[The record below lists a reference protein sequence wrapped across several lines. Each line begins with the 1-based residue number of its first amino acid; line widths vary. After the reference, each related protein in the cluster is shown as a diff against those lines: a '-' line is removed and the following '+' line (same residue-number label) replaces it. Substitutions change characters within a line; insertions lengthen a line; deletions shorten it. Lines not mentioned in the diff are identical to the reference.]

1 MEQFQL
7 LDEHVS
13 NLILRFGFL
22 DVEDL
27 PFATAEEVENAAALA
42 LQMAAPEE
50 LIEIAVRQ
58 SAHRHPHPNP
68 PRAAAAV
75 PARPVPRRPPPLTE
89 PEPEDPNPGA
99 YIDWQERNRILAD
112 SPVEPDDGAE
122 EGGEDCIICS
132 GGREPKL
139 QLPCG
144 CWFCAPCLR
153 GCIRA
158 GLRQGGWPPKCCE
171 PLQND
176 AIRWVRRPGLLRL
189 YRQVR
194 EEQETPGDQRV
205 YCSRPGC
212 AAFIPAAGPHV
223 TADLMR
229 CRACGEG
236 TCRMCR
242 AAIHPGRPCRE
253 EEEDEMLM
261 DIMDRDNLA
270 SCPTCRRIVELWD
283 GCNHITC
290 ECGHQWCF
298 LCGGDWRGGCPR
310 GCPQYG
316 GRERRVPMR
325 QRVFRYQQGR
335 GAMDHHP
342 RIRPQ
347 GAIPDALP
355 PPAEPPNLLELQ
367 RQVIAEQPPLPP
379 ALQARVVPRPMPQV
393 LPFVPVV
400 EDGFEGHPAN
410 FDPDFGGALPLIDV
424 GDGPEPD
431 HIDPEPIMANAN
443 GQARGQQRYY
453 IMMFYADGNNT
464 EVGDPNWRRDSPEN
478 MRRIREGDETEGRV
492 WPQYAIEREE
502 GRCNHQT
509 HAQWEFQPRE
519 EPPCFYCRIRDGR
532 QLWHCRSCGVTACDW
547 HRFLRFGLTWQQ
559 ANRTVNNLRNRV
571 TVDSD
576 FRYPRANANRIEA
589 WDLFLEGVRPRRPR
603 RGQRAQRA
611 ERAPRAQRPRRG
623 EFLARSLYGFWA
635 RFFGV

>member
-176 AIRWVRRPGLLRL
+176 AIR
-189 YRQVR
+189 
-194 EEQETPGDQRV
+194 
-205 YCSRPGC
+205 S
-212 AAFIPAAGPHV
+212 
-223 TADLMR
+223 
-229 CRACGEG
+229 
-236 TCRMCR
+236 
-242 AAIHPGRPCRE
+242 
-253 EEEDEMLM
+253 
-261 DIMDRDNLA
+261 
-270 SCPTCRRIVELWD
+270 
-283 GCNHITC
+283 
-290 ECGHQWCF
+290 
-298 LCGGDWRGGCPR
+298 
-310 GCPQYG
+310 
-316 GRERRVPMR
+316 
-325 QRVFRYQQGR
+325 
-335 GAMDHHP
+335 
-342 RIRPQ
+342 
-347 GAIPDALP
+347 
-355 PPAEPPNLLELQ
+355 EPPNLLELQ

-400 EDGFEGHPAN
+400 EDDFEGHPAN

-478 MRRIREGDETEGRV
+478 MRRIREGDETEGRNRGV
-492 WPQYAIEREE
+492 GLVFGGCQAPAASKGSE
-502 GRCNHQT
+502 GSQ
-509 HAQWEFQPRE
+509 
-519 EPPCFYCRIRDGR
+519 GR
-532 QLWHCRSCGVTACDW
+532 QDSEGSKGSEA
-547 HRFLRFGLTWQQ
+547 QE
-559 ANRTVNNLRNRV
+559 RV
-571 TVDSD
+571 LGKIFWRLGRRVRDRPLNSQGTTLHDSV
-576 FRYPRANANRIEA
+576 P
-589 WDLFLEGVRPRRPR
+589 VM
-603 RGQRAQRA
+603 
-611 ERAPRAQRPRRG
+611 
-623 EFLARSLYGFWA
+623 
-635 RFFGV
+635 

>member
-27 PFATAEEVENAAALA
+27 PFATSEEIENAAALA

-58 SAHRHPHPNP
+58 SAHPHPHPNP
-68 PRAAAAV
+68 PRAAAAAVV
-75 PARPVPRRPPPLTE
+75 PARPVPRRPPQPPE

-112 SPVEPDDGAE
+112 SPIEPDDGAE

-132 GGREPKL
+132 GGRVSAAINGVSSAEGIGGAGAHGVVLSMEDVNVVSLCVNACFDTSKAGGRWITTHAFDHREGSLTLSHRQQSLLICLSFNGKSSRSNRYYL
-139 QLPCG
+139 QHYKPALCHDQ
-144 CWFCAPCLR
+144 CLKHPVN
-153 GCIRA
+153 A
-158 GLRQGGWPPKCCE
+158 DGLR
-171 PLQND
+171 
-176 AIRWVRRPGLLRL
+176 A
-189 YRQVR
+189 
-194 EEQETPGDQRV
+194 
-205 YCSRPGC
+205 
-212 AAFIPAAGPHV
+212 
-223 TADLMR
+223 
-229 CRACGEG
+229 
-236 TCRMCR
+236 
-242 AAIHPGRPCRE
+242 
-253 EEEDEMLM
+253 
-261 DIMDRDNLA
+261 
-270 SCPTCRRIVELWD
+270 
-283 GCNHITC
+283 
-290 ECGHQWCF
+290 
-298 LCGGDWRGGCPR
+298 
-310 GCPQYG
+310 
-316 GRERRVPMR
+316 
-325 QRVFRYQQGR
+325 
-335 GAMDHHP
+335 
-342 RIRPQ
+342 
-347 GAIPDALP
+347 
-355 PPAEPPNLLELQ
+355 
-367 RQVIAEQPPLPP
+367 
-379 ALQARVVPRPMPQV
+379 V

-400 EDGFEGHPAN
+400 EDDFEGHPAN
-410 FDPDFGGALPLIDV
+410 FDTDFGGALPLIDV

-478 MRRIREGDETEGRV
+478 MRRIREGDETEGR
-492 WPQYAIEREE
+492 
-502 GRCNHQT
+502 
-509 HAQWEFQPRE
+509 
-519 EPPCFYCRIRDGR
+519 
-532 QLWHCRSCGVTACDW
+532 
-547 HRFLRFGLTWQQ
+547 

-611 ERAPRAQRPRRG
+611 ERAPRADRTQRAPRAQGPRR
-623 EFLARSLYGFWA
+623 GFWA

>member
-283 GCNHITC
+283 GCNHITAAINGVSSAEGTGGAGAHGAVHSMEDVNVVSLC
-290 ECGHQWCF
+290 VNACF
-298 LCGGDWRGGCPR
+298 DTSKA
-310 GCPQYG
+310 G
-316 GRERRVPMR
+316 GRWITTHAFDHRERSLTLSHR
-325 QRVFRYQQGR
+325 QQSVQICLSFNGKSSRSNRHYLQHYKPVLCHDQCLK
-335 GAMDHHP
+335 
-342 RIRPQ
+342 RPVNAD
-347 GAIPDALP
+347 GLRA
-355 PPAEPPNLLELQ
+355 
-367 RQVIAEQPPLPP
+367 
-379 ALQARVVPRPMPQV
+379 V

-400 EDGFEGHPAN
+400 EDDFEGHPAN

-431 HIDPEPIMANAN
+431 HIDPETIMANAN

-478 MRRIREGDETEGRV
+478 MRRIREGDETEGR
-492 WPQYAIEREE
+492 
-502 GRCNHQT
+502 
-509 HAQWEFQPRE
+509 
-519 EPPCFYCRIRDGR
+519 
-532 QLWHCRSCGVTACDW
+532 
-547 HRFLRFGLTWQQ
+547 

-611 ERAPRAQRPRRG
+611 ERAPRADRTQRAPRAQRPRRG
-623 EFLARSLYGFWA
+623 RRVRDRPLNSQGTTLHDS
-635 RFFGV
+635 VPVM

>member
-50 LIEIAVRQ
+50 LIEIAVRR
-58 SAHRHPHPNP
+58 SVHRHPHPNP
-68 PRAAAAV
+68 PRAAAAAV
-75 PARPVPRRPPPLTE
+75 PARPVPRRPPQPPE

-132 GGREPKL
+132 GGRVSAAINGVSSAEGTGGAGAHGAVHSMEDVNVVSLCVNACFDTSKAGGRWITTHAFDSREDSL
-139 QLPCG
+139 RLSRRQQNLET
-144 CWFCAPCLR
+144 CLSFNGKSSR
-153 GCIRA
+153 SNRRCPQHYRPALCHDQCLKHPGNA
-158 GLRQGGWPPKCCE
+158 DGLR
-171 PLQND
+171 
-176 AIRWVRRPGLLRL
+176 A
-189 YRQVR
+189 
-194 EEQETPGDQRV
+194 
-205 YCSRPGC
+205 
-212 AAFIPAAGPHV
+212 
-223 TADLMR
+223 
-229 CRACGEG
+229 
-236 TCRMCR
+236 
-242 AAIHPGRPCRE
+242 
-253 EEEDEMLM
+253 
-261 DIMDRDNLA
+261 
-270 SCPTCRRIVELWD
+270 
-283 GCNHITC
+283 
-290 ECGHQWCF
+290 
-298 LCGGDWRGGCPR
+298 
-310 GCPQYG
+310 
-316 GRERRVPMR
+316 
-325 QRVFRYQQGR
+325 
-335 GAMDHHP
+335 
-342 RIRPQ
+342 
-347 GAIPDALP
+347 
-355 PPAEPPNLLELQ
+355 
-367 RQVIAEQPPLPP
+367 
-379 ALQARVVPRPMPQV
+379 V

-400 EDGFEGHPAN
+400 EDDFEGHPAN

-443 GQARGQQRYY
+443 GQQRYY

-464 EVGDPNWRRDSPEN
+464 EVGDPNWRRDSAEN

-509 HAQWEFQPRE
+509 HAQWEFQPQE
-519 EPPCFYCRIRDGR
+519 EPPCFYCRITDGR

-589 WDLFLEGVRPRRPR
+589 WDLFLEGGRQ
-603 RGQRAQRA
+603 GSEGSKGSEAQ
-611 ERAPRAQRPRRG
+611 ER
-623 EFLARSLYGFWA
+623 
-635 RFFGV
+635 

>member
-22 DVEDL
+22 NVEDL

-42 LQMAAPEE
+42 LQMAEPEE

-68 PRAAAAV
+68 PRAAAAAAA
-75 PARPVPRRPPPLTE
+75 PARLVPRRPAPPPEL
-89 PEPEDPNPGA
+89 EPEDPNPGA

-176 AIRWVRRPGLLRL
+176 AIRWARRPGLLRL

-290 ECGHQWCF
+290 ECGHEWCF
-298 LCGGDWRGGCPR
+298 LCGGDWRNGRCPR

-325 QRVFRYQQGR
+325 QRVFRYRQGR

-347 GAIPDALP
+347 GGIPEALP
-355 PPAEPPNLLELQ
+355 PPAEPRNLLELQ

-379 ALQARVVPRPMPQV
+379 AIQALVVPQPMPQV
-393 LPFVPVV
+393 LHFVPVV
-400 EDGFEGHPAN
+400 EDDFEGHPAN

-443 GQARGQQRYY
+443 GQAQGQQRYY

-464 EVGDPNWRRDSPEN
+464 DVADPNWRRDSAAN

-502 GRCNHQT
+502 GRCNHQS

-519 EPPCFYCRIRDGR
+519 DPPCFYCRIRDGR

-559 ANRTVNNLRNRV
+559 ANRIVNNLRNRV

-589 WDLFLEGVRPRRPR
+589 WDLFLDGVRPRRPQR
-603 RGQRAQRA
+603 GQRAERGQRAQRA
-611 ERAPRAQRPRRG
+611 RRPRRG
-623 EFLARSLYGFWA
+623 EFLA
-635 RFFGV
+635 